1 MKTLILAAI
10 RCSLMFLVTAAPFSV
25 RPAQAYTVTLDQVGS
40 NVVANGSGAIN
51 LMGLTFFG
59 TGSSSVQVFAKGG
72 LILTGPTVAGD
83 IGQTIYTGFTGPA
96 SLRSIVTGLS
106 FSYLAQ
112 RSARRGRSAMS
123 DATGSGNTA
132 PDPATA
138 DNPPQDIGAGDQAR
152 DPEGSA
158 AHQSDQGATLSM
170 RDSSRTPGRPPP
182 KRRPLPRRRGGNAP
196 SANPESDLLR
206 RRQAAPVQCP

>member
-96 SLRSIVTGLS
+96 SFGSG
-106 FSYLAQ
+106 
-112 RSARRGRSAMS
+112 GRFFAN
-123 DATGSGNTA
+123 TGSGDFVGIFASGAMLDVPLGYVSNAALSDSMTFNN
-132 PDPATA
+132 ATFA
-138 DNPPQDIGAGDQAR
+138 SLG
-152 DPEGSA
+152 
-158 AHQSDQGATLSM
+158 L
-170 RDSSRTPGRPPP
+170 TPGTYVWTWGTG
-182 KRRPLPRRRGGNAP
+182 LMNQ
-196 SANPESDLLR
+196 NFTL
-206 RRQAAPVQCP
+206 QI